1 MSVQRYPVRLLGA
14 MLATAAI
21 MLLTAIPA
29 GAITAPRE
37 KDEANV
43 YRNVGGMVAYRPS
56 RNWFG
61 SRCSGTLIAP
71 RVVLTASH
79 CTAIFVDDD
88 PTDDDR
94 VWVSFEPE
102 IAHVPVPEG
111 TKPADVD
118 PGAVRPRWIRA
129 TPVVNPDYSQRQ
141 SDSGDIGALI
151 LERDA
156 GEVYPGIQ
164 VAALPPA
171 GFLDRL
177 AAQDG
182 LKGSEYLAVG
192 YGSHE
197 RLHEQGGGA
206 PTFGEDEWRWY
217 AVSGFSALNKGY
229 LRLTMNPSLGYGG
242 TCYGDSG
249 GPNFHLPS
257 MLLVAVTVTGDI
269 PCRATNVVY
278 RTDTASARAFLRTL
292 PGVRLP

>member
-1 MSVQRYPVRLLGA
+1 
-14 MLATAAI
+14 
-21 MLLTAIPA
+21 MLLTAMPV

-37 KDEANV
+37 KDVNNV
-43 YRNVGGMVAYRPS
+43 YSNVGGMVAYRPS

-71 RVVLTASH
+71 TVFLTASH
-79 CTAIFVDDD
+79 CTAIFFDDD

-94 VWVSFEPE
+94 VWISFEKE
-102 IAHVPVPEG
+102 IEHVSVPEG
-111 TKPADVD
+111 KESTEID
-118 PGAVRPRWIRA
+118 PGAERLLWIRA
-129 TPVVNPDYSQRQ
+129 KPVINPDYSQRQ
-141 SDSGDIGALI
+141 NDSGDIGALI

-156 GEVYPGIQ
+156 REVYSGIQ
-164 VAALPPA
+164 FATLPPP
-171 GFLDRL
+171 GFLDAL
-177 AAQDG
+177 AAKNG

-206 PTFGEDEWRWY
+206 PNFGEDEWRWY
-217 AVSGFSALNKGY
+217 AVSGFSALNQGY
-229 LRLTMNPSLGYGG
+229 LRLTMNPALGYGG

-257 MLLVAVTVTGDI
+257 MYLVAVTVTGDV

-278 RTDTASARAFLRTL
+278 RTDTPSAIRFFDYLRTTYQVTI
-292 PGVRLP
+292 P